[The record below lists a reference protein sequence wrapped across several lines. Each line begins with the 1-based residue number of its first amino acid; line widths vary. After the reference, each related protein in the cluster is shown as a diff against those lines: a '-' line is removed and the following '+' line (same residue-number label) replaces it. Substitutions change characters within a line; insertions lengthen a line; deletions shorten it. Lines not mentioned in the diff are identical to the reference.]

1 MGKIIYIIEAGEYSD
16 YNVLGYCSTK
26 EQAEKAVAFRN
37 RGITNE
43 DYRYS
48 ELDCLDDEA
57 AQVDKIYVVY
67 DIRYKQKQ
75 NGIGFTEAGWD
86 KTTDYKW
93 ESARLRARDGIYG
106 VYGTQITVTVW
117 LEHEDIEKAGKI
129 AHDKVAEYL
138 AQINLID

>member
-1 MGKIIYIIEAGEYSD
+1 MGKTIYIIEAGEYSD

-26 EQAEKAVAFRN
+26 EQAEKACAFRN
-37 RGITNE
+37 CGITNG

-67 DIRYKQKQ
+67 DIRYQQKRK
-75 NGIGFTEAGWD
+75 GIGFEEAGWS

-93 ESARLRARDGIYG
+93 ENAKLRARESDYDF
-106 VYGTQITVTVW
+106 GTRITVTVW
-117 LEHEDIEKAGKI
+117 LEHEDIERARKI

-138 AQINLID
+138 AGIHLID

>member
-1 MGKIIYIIEAGEYSD
+1 MGKVIYIIEAGQYSD

-26 EQAEKAVAFRN
+26 EQAEKACAFHN
-37 RGITNE
+37 CGITNGG
-43 DYRYS
+43 YRYS

-67 DIRYKQKQ
+67 NIRYQQKLK
-75 NGIGFTEAGWD
+75 GIGFEEAGWS

-93 ESARLRARDGIYG
+93 ESAKLRARDGIYG
-106 VYGTQITVTVW
+106 ICGPHITVTVW
-117 LEHEDIEKAGKI
+117 LEHEDIERARKI

>member
-1 MGKIIYIIEAGEYSD
+1 MIYIIEAGAYSD
-16 YNVLGYCSTK
+16 YYVLGYCSTE
-26 EQAEKAVAFRN
+26 EQAKKAVAFHN
-37 RGITNE
+37 RGNTND

-67 DIRYKQKQ
+67 DFRYNQKRD
-75 NGIGFTEAGWD
+75 GIGFTEAGWG

-93 ESARLRARDGIYG
+93 ESAKLRARNGIYG
-106 VYGTQITVTVW
+106 AYGTQITVTVW
-117 LEHEDIEKAGKI
+117 LEHDDIEKARKI

-138 AQINLID
+138 AEINLID